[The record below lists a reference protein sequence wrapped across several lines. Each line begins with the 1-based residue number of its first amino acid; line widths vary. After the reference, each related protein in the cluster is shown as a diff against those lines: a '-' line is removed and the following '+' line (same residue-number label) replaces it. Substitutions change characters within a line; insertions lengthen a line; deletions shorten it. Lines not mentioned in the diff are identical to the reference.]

1 MKINKTIAAILIA
14 GTMLLSGCSEQE
26 LPGDLPIGSSSRS
39 EIADPLEEPVD
50 NSEDSAQLKLPA
62 SGCNYSFD
70 PDKISISEDGLI
82 ISPTIKGHGS
92 DTNIGIVVFID
103 GVRQKY
109 SVGDSAEKSYM
120 ANFDIKANSEQ
131 TLNLKVDAVLDGSL
145 DKHLISMGVIMVPD
159 FVSTAEDP
167 TFGMYH
173 NMLSTG
179 VVELPEEVKDA
190 FPNKNYNVL
199 KTENSLLTQKQIDK
213 FRIEIGD
220 VNESGICEDVYLL
233 QGDNR
238 LEDRYTMPEGE
249 SKIKLHFSAYTTQH
263 TLVQQRVTFY
273 VNHEAVKF
281 NGGYDHLDFTAEGE
295 KITELDVELD
305 NVKQGDFIYC
315 ITVPLSSEGWILD
328 KTRSCLIIPENQ
340 GDKPSPSSSSTES
353 SSPGSN
359 NSDNSSSSG
368 TSDNTPSSVTP
379 DKPGAVTAV
388 SFAGRIV
395 PEFSIGENI
404 YATERHN
411 GAALCKI
418 DPNGKVIKKLSGGG
432 NCSVH
437 GDKIMTYSSSDGDA
451 GEKVKVSLLDQ
462 DLNEIKKLEI
472 EPDGK
477 GSYRGFDAD
486 ENRIAYIY
494 VHDDTR
500 SELRICDWNFKNQKT
515 LMELPADNSFGEI
528 RLAEK
533 FVAFKFTGNNNSY
546 YGICDFNG
554 NAEKHPKKAMSTEV
568 QRIGNTALWSNK
580 HGETTSEGEIILF
593 KNGKFEVVKPQ
604 NPFESQ
610 DVYLTAEDEFFTA
623 PDGHNVLKQYING
636 VESAELSLDKGD
648 GLSSVIRAR
657 DKIVA
662 GTFSDDGNKLK
673 IWELKR

>member
-1 MKINKTIAAILIA
+1 MKFKKLSIAFLAGIL
-14 GTMLLSGCSEQE
+14 LLTGCSRQE

-120 ANFDIKANSEQ
+120 ANFDIKAGSEQ
-131 TLNLKVDAVLDGSL
+131 TFDLKVDAVLDGSL

-179 VVELPEEVKDA
+179 VFELPEEVKDA

-220 VNESGICEDVYLL
+220 VNENGICEDVYLL
-233 QGDNR
+233 QGDDR

-249 SKIKLHFSAYTTQH
+249 NKIKLHFSAYTTQH

-340 GDKPSPSSSSTES
+340 GDKPSPSSSSTENG
-353 SSPGSN
+353 SPNSN
-359 NSDNSSSSG
+359 

-379 DKPGAVTAV
+379 AKSGAVTTV

-404 YATERHN
+404 YATERN
-411 GAALCKI
+411 KGVTLYKM
-418 DPNGKVIKKLSGGG
+418 DPDGNVIKILIGGG
-432 NCSVH
+432 NFSAH
-437 GDKIMTYSSSDGDA
+437 GDKIMTYSFSDGDV
-451 GEKVKVSLLDQ
+451 GEKVKVSLLDK
-462 DLNEIKKLEI
+462 DFNEIKKLEI

-477 GSYRGFDAD
+477 GSYRSFDAD

-494 VHDDTR
+494 EHDDAR

-515 LMELPADNSFGEI
+515 LMTLPADNIFREI
-528 RLAEK
+528 RLADG
-533 FVAFKFTGNNNSY
+533 FVAFKLTENNTSC

-568 QRIGNTALWSNK
+568 QRFGNTVLWSNK
-580 HGETTSEGEIILF
+580 HGEATSEGEIVLY

-623 PDGHNVLKQYING
+623 PDGYNVLKQYING
-636 VESAELSLDKGD
+636 AESAELPLDKGD
-648 GLSSVIRAR
+648 GLSSVIRAG

-662 GTFSDDGNKLK
+662 GTFSDGGNKLK

>member
-1 MKINKTIAAILIA
+1 MKFKKLSIAFLAGIL
-14 GTMLLSGCSEQE
+14 LLTGCSRQG

-62 SGCNYSFD
+62 SGCNHSFD

-120 ANFDIKANSEQ
+120 ANFDIKAGSEQ
-131 TLNLKVDAVLDGSL
+131 TFDLKVDAVLDGSL

-179 VVELPEEVKDA
+179 VFELPEEVKDA

-220 VNESGICEDVYLL
+220 VNENGICEDVYLL
-233 QGDNR
+233 QGDDR

-249 SKIKLHFSAYTTQH
+249 NKIKLHFSAYTTQH

-353 SSPGSN
+353 SSPNSN
-359 NSDNSSSSG
+359 
-368 TSDNTPSSVTP
+368 TSDNTLSSVTP
-379 DKPGAVTAV
+379 AKSGAVTTV

-404 YATERHN
+404 YATERN
-411 GAALCKI
+411 KGVTLYKM
-418 DPNGKVIKKLSGGG
+418 DPDGNVIKILIGGG
-432 NCSVH
+432 NFSAH
-437 GDKIMTYSSSDGDA
+437 GDKIMTYSFSDGDV
-451 GEKVKVSLLDQ
+451 GEKVKVSLLDK
-462 DLNEIKKLEI
+462 DFNEIKKLEI

-477 GSYRGFDAD
+477 GSYRSFDAD

-494 VHDDTR
+494 EHDDAR

-515 LMELPADNSFGEI
+515 LMTLPADNIFREI
-528 RLAEK
+528 RLADG
-533 FVAFKFTGNNNSY
+533 FVAFKLTENNTSC

-568 QRIGNTALWSNK
+568 QRIGNTVLWSNK
-580 HGETTSEGEIILF
+580 HGEATSEGEIVLY

-623 PDGHNVLKQYING
+623 PDGDNVLKQYING
-636 VESAELSLDKGD
+636 VESAELPLDKGD
-648 GLSSVIRAR
+648 GLSSVIRAG

-662 GTFSDDGNKLK
+662 GTFSDGGNKLK